1 MYDAIVIG
9 ARCAGASTAMLLARK
24 GYKVLLADR
33 ATFPSDVPRG
43 HFIHKH
49 GPGRLHR
56 WGLLDQVLTTGCPPV
71 TSITMDFDDFP
82 LVGRDLSI
90 DDVAMGY
97 GPRRSALDKV
107 LLDAAVEAGAELREG
122 FVVEDFV
129 TDGERLAGIR
139 GRDKRGGAVATERA
153 HITIGADGRNSRLAR
168 AVQAPT
174 YEATPALAC
183 WYFSY
188 WGDVPE
194 SEGLEIYLRQR
205 SVIFA
210 FPTNHGLFA
219 IFVGWP
225 IEEFHAVRSDI
236 EGHVMEALARVP
248 ALAERVRSG
257 RREERFYG
265 TADVPNFLRR
275 PHGPGWALVG
285 DAGCHKDPYLALG
298 ICDALRDSEFLVDAV
313 DEGLSGRRPLE
324 EALGA
329 YERRRNEATLDEYQ
343 QNLQLARLQPPPAE
357 VMQLRAALRG
367 DQETTNQ
374 FFRAREGMIPY
385 ETFFNPENLQ
395 RIMAKA
401 QDKT

>member
-1 MYDAIVIG
+1 M
-9 ARCAGASTAMLLARK
+9 
-24 GYKVLLADR
+24 
-33 ATFPSDVPRG
+33 
-43 HFIHKH
+43 
-49 GPGRLHR
+49 
-56 WGLLDQVLTTGCPPV
+56 
-71 TSITMDFDDFP
+71 
-82 LVGRDLSI
+82 
-90 DDVAMGY
+90 
-97 GPRRSALDKV
+97 
-107 LLDAAVEAGAELREG
+107 
-122 FVVEDFV
+122 
-129 TDGERLAGIR
+129 
-139 GRDKRGGAVATERA
+139 
-153 HITIGADGRNSRLAR
+153 
-168 AVQAPT
+168 
-174 YEATPALAC
+174 
-183 WYFSY
+183 
-188 WGDVPE
+188 
-194 SEGLEIYLRQR
+194 
-205 SVIFA
+205 
-210 FPTNHGLFA
+210 
-219 IFVGWP
+219 
-225 IEEFHAVRSDI
+225 
-236 EGHVMEALARVP
+236 
-248 ALAERVRSG
+248 RSG